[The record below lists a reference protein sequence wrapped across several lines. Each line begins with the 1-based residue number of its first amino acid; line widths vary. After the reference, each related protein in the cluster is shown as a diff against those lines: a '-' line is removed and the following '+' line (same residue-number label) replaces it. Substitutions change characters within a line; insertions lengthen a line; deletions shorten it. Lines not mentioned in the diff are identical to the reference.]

1 MNPVR
6 LELFNDI
13 WSFNGLVKLLLPWRR
28 RLYRYTVYSSDFY
41 GAMLCIS
48 AAHAAMRCLS
58 VRHVG
63 FCQTSN
69 RILRLFSPSGGQT
82 ILVFAYQTLWRHS
95 DWDPL
100 NGGVE
105 CRGGIKI
112 LRFSTNISLYLPNDA
127 RQSHSYY
134 GRWMENRTQAFEW
147 CHFQWLWV
155 TRNLDFKVRILLDV
169 K

>member
-48 AAHAAMRCLS
+48 AAHAVMRCLS

-82 ILVFAYQTLWRHS
+82 ILVFAYLTLWRHS

-105 CRGGIKI
+105 CRGGIKYCDFRPI
-112 LRFSTNISLYLPNDA
+112 SRFISLMMQDRAIVTMEGEWKTVPKLSNGAISND
-127 RQSHSYY
+127 
-134 GRWMENRTQAFEW
+134 FE
-147 CHFQWLWV
+147 
-155 TRNLDFKVRILLDV
+155 
-169 K
+169 